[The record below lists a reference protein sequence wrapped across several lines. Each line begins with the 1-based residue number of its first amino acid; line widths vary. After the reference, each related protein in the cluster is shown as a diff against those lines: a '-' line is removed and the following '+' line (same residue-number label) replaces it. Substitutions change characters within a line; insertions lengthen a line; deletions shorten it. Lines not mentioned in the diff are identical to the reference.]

1 MTALALLEGALLAL
15 PALLALALL
24 GRRRPAPAPAPV
36 AVAKRTPE
44 RNRE

>member
-24 GRRRPAPAPAPV
+24 GRRRPAPAP
-36 AVAKRTPE
+36 VAKRTPE